1 MCIVGSYTIEV
12 PLHIRRGTIVLSLY
26 CTSVLRGN
34 AKERFNFVCSVAPVV
49 PLDRCWK
56 GRMAHAYGTVVMMDG
71 GKVVV
76 VTRRA

>member
-1 MCIVGSYTIEV
+1 MFDG
-12 PLHIRRGTIVLSLY
+12 VLSAYLY
-26 CTSVLRGN
+26 TVLLYFVETRR
-34 AKERFNFVCSVAPVV
+34 KERFNFVCSVAPVV